1 MMGESMTVTGTEVRE
16 EVAKVWPITARAVIG
31 QRAMTGTRFFPKKSR
46 RVARVAEKVERAGE
60 EVERETARWQSTR
73 LVRSRA
79 QPSGGEAIV
88 KVLGWNSL
96 ANYSYQQL
104 TEQILRSEAAAAAK
118 LRLSWVPA
126 EGERRL

>member
-1 MMGESMTVTGTEVRE
+1 MEGWAAASGLEMVEGTGTEVRE

-88 KVLGWNSL
+88 KVL
-96 ANYSYQQL
+96 
-104 TEQILRSEAAAAAK
+104 
-118 LRLSWVPA
+118 RL
-126 EGERRL
+126 E

>member
-88 KVLGWNSL
+88 KVL
-96 ANYSYQQL
+96 
-104 TEQILRSEAAAAAK
+104 
-118 LRLSWVPA
+118 RL
-126 EGERRL
+126 E

>member
-60 EVERETARWQSTR
+60 EVEREKAEGNTR
-73 LVRSRA
+73 LATVKSANTWCPGTGRETTPR
-79 QPSGGEAIV
+79 PSSTTP
-88 KVLGWNSL
+88 W
-96 ANYSYQQL
+96 
-104 TEQILRSEAAAAAK
+104 
-118 LRLSWVPA
+118 P
-126 EGERRL
+126 